1 MTVTLAEPVRRDYA
15 VAVIG
20 LGGIGSGAA
29 YWLSRRL
36 GADVLGIEQFEL
48 GHVRGASQDHSRI
61 IRLSYHRPDYVRLAK
76 RAYETW
82 DLLQAESGVQVV
94 TTTGGL
100 DLWPAGARIPIAD
113 YADSLA
119 AEGVPFETL
128 DAAEVMRRWPQW
140 RLAADTVAI
149 YQAAG
154 GLADPSRAN
163 AAHQRLARVHG
174 ATLLERTPVTALR
187 DRGGAI
193 EIETDG
199 AGTFTAG
206 AVVLAADAWT
216 NELLA
221 SFDRHLPLTIT
232 REQVTYYRSP
242 HPEDFAPDRFPVWIW
257 MDEPSF
263 YGFPTYG
270 EAGPKAAEDVGGQP
284 TTARDR
290 TFEPDRAAGARLDAF
305 MAEHL
310 PASVGPE
317 ILTKTCLYPLTP
329 DRDFVIDRLP
339 DHPAVFVALGAAHA
353 FKFSSVLG
361 RVLSELIVDG
371 GTPSAGELERFHI
384 DRPLLLAAD
393 PPTSFMV

>member
-140 RLAADTVAI
+140 RLAGDTVAI

-317 ILTKTCLYPLTP
+317 ILTKTCLYTLTP